1 MSAPHNAMAE
11 FEQTVRR
18 GQAPGL
24 MWWCMLAG
32 PFAWACDLGFSYVL
46 AQHACSTGHHYVLHL
61 ISVICFFVALTGIA
75 AGYAEY
81 SKLPRELSDKG
92 PRPLDRAYFQLLF
105 GAVFSIAFA
114 VVIIAGAVPR
124 WILSP
129 CD

>member
-1 MSAPHNAMAE
+1 MSAPHSTMAE
-11 FEQTVRR
+11 LEQTVQR

-61 ISVICFFVALTGIA
+61 ISVICLIIALTGGGA
-75 AGYAEY
+75 AYVEHNR
-81 SKLPRELSDKG
+81 LPRDLSDKG
-92 PRPLDRAYFQLLF
+92 RRPLDRAYFQVLF
-105 GAVFSIAFA
+105 GAVLSISFA

-124 WILSP
+124 WIMSP